1 MTLGPVSKPAS
12 KGFEPAPEEF
22 NSTSEKSSLVYE
34 DSEFAADLFEISL
47 ESVSEESVSKESVP
61 EFEEL
66 KPITEICELKL

>member
-1 MTLGPVSKPAS
+1 LGPVSEPAS

-34 DSEFAADLFEISL
+34 DLEFATDLFEIPL
-47 ESVSEESVSKESVP
+47 ESVSEESVP

-66 KPITEICELKL
+66 KPSLTFVY